1 MDKKLIQ
8 KIKQQ
13 LNKKK
18 NFESIKMSLLNSDYT
33 LKEIEEAFKQ
43 TKKPKKTKKPL
54 FISVYSEQFS
64 SYFPIGSAL
73 LLILSSFLYYK
84 TKIEI
89 SNCLTNIS
97 SLKPGVMKF
106 LGITLFQGTY
116 CDSLN
121 FKSILFLIVMIL
133 TIITTVYLVYDHFK
147 NN

>member
-33 LKEIEEAFKQ
+33 LKEIEEAFKEI
-43 TKKPKKTKKPL
+43 KKVKKTKKPL
-54 FISVYSEQFS
+54 FISTYAEQFS
-64 SYFPIGSAL
+64 SYYPIASAL

-84 TKIEI
+84 TKIDL
-89 SNCLTNIS
+89 SNCATKIS

-106 LGITLFQGTY
+106 LGITIFQGTQ

-121 FKSILFLIVMIL
+121 IKSILFLIVMIL
-133 TIITTVYLVYDHFK
+133 TIITTIYLVYDHFK